1 MRRLVSS
8 SRVLVVNKGYEDHP
22 SVGVSPPR
30 ARDMNLITAGSHF
43 YSQLSFTLY
52 SMVFFVCFSL
62 RRSRINLA
70 IDIVLFALDN
80 VNLYFREER

>member
-52 SMVFFVCFSL
+52 PMVFFC
-62 RRSRINLA
+62 
-70 IDIVLFALDN
+70 VLF
-80 VNLYFREER
+80 VTTQSHKFSHRYCVICFGHR